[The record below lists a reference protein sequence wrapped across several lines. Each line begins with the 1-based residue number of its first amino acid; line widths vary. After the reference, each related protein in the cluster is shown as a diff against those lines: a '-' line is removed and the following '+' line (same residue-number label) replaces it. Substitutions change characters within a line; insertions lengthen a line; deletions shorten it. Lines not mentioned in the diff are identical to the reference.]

1 MNSKII
7 RKISLYLF
15 IFLSTALW
23 TACNHLEWRG
33 SAIPKLVWSKSDS
46 ISIKNIQTERN
57 LKTSQ
62 TNPFEKQN
70 VTINDNP
77 YWTQFR
83 GPNSEGK
90 YTEKKILIDWPK
102 GGPKLVWR
110 KLIGSGHSSF
120 SIAEGYLYTIEQQE
134 DKEVV
139 VAFSASTGDL
149 IWKYQYNAKF
159 EEYFGGIG
167 PRSTPTWNDQKI
179 YSLGAEGDLKCLN
192 SRTGKLIWELNAN
205 KDNNIEIPYWGVSY
219 SPFPYKNSIIICPG
233 GEKNNAI
240 VGLNKDNGKII
251 WKKHNGKQVYSTPTI
266 FNFFGSEH
274 LIIALE
280 GKIISINPNNG
291 DLYWSHNWKITMNN
305 NNISQPTKL
314 SDNTMLIS
322 AGYGTGAEALT
333 IIKKGNTYTTKT
345 LWKSKLLKTKFSSPI
360 YYKGFIYGL
369 NENRLVCISA
379 EDGSLKWRG
388 NKYGYGQIISA
399 SNHLLVLGDSGKLS
413 LVEMNPDEFI
423 EKASYKALQGGR
435 TWNYP
440 ALSEGFLFLRNS
452 HEITC
457 YDLRLNK
464 S

>member
-57 LKTSQ
+57 LKTIQ

-192 SRTGKLIWELNAN
+192 SRSGKLIWKLNGN
-205 KDNNIEIPYWGVSY
+205 KDKLR
-219 SPFPYKNSIIICPG
+219 FK
-233 GEKNNAI
+233 
-240 VGLNKDNGKII
+240 
-251 WKKHNGKQVYSTPTI
+251 
-266 FNFFGSEH
+266 
-274 LIIALE
+274 LI
-280 GKIISINPNNG
+280 
-291 DLYWSHNWKITMNN
+291 
-305 NNISQPTKL
+305 
-314 SDNTMLIS
+314 
-322 AGYGTGAEALT
+322 
-333 IIKKGNTYTTKT
+333 
-345 LWKSKLLKTKFSSPI
+345 
-360 YYKGFIYGL
+360 
-369 NENRLVCISA
+369 
-379 EDGSLKWRG
+379 
-388 NKYGYGQIISA
+388 
-399 SNHLLVLGDSGKLS
+399 
-413 LVEMNPDEFI
+413 
-423 EKASYKALQGGR
+423 
-435 TWNYP
+435 
-440 ALSEGFLFLRNS
+440 
-452 HEITC
+452 
-457 YDLRLNK
+457 
-464 S
+464 